1 LGARSGSI
9 PGGRFYFMTK
19 NNEKAPSQR
28 MLRMGELVRHA
39 LAEVFSRGDVHDPVL
54 ETHVITIPEVAMTP
68 DLRHATAYVMPLGGK
83 DARAVL
89 DALNRN
95 KKYLRGVIAKKVQAK
110 FAPDL
115 RFRIDERFDRAEQI
129 DRLLK
134 QTEVLRDLRKD
145 DE

>member
-1 LGARSGSI
+1 MSG
-9 PGGRFYFMTK
+9 K
-19 NNEKAPSQR
+19 EKAPSQR

-39 LAEVFSRGDVHDPVL
+39 LAEIFSRGEVHDPVL

-68 DLRHATAYVMPLGGK
+68 DLRHATVYVMPLGGK
-83 DARAVL
+83 DGRAVL

-95 KKYLRGVIAKKVQAK
+95 KKYMRGVVAKKINAK

-115 RFRIDERFDRAEQI
+115 HFRIDERFDRADEI

-134 QTEVLRDLRKD
+134 QPEVQRDLKRE
-145 DE
+145 DEA

>member
-1 LGARSGSI
+1 MS
-9 PGGRFYFMTK
+9 K
-19 NNEKAPSQR
+19 NRTQNEKAPSQR

-39 LAEVFSRGDVHDPVL
+39 LAEMFSRGDVHDPVL

-83 DARAVL
+83 DERAVL

-95 KKYLRGVIAKKVQAK
+95 KKYMRGVVAKKIQAK
-110 FAPDL
+110 FTPDL
-115 RFRIDERFDRAEQI
+115 HFRLDERFDRADEI

-134 QTEVLRDLRKD
+134 QPEVQRDLRKD
-145 DE
+145 EDE

>member
-1 LGARSGSI
+1 MAKHKDTSG
-9 PGGRFYFMTK
+9 
-19 NNEKAPSQR
+19 KAPSQR

-39 LAEVFSRGDVHDPVL
+39 LAEVFARGDVHDPVL

-83 DARAVL
+83 DERAVI

-115 RFRIDERFDRAEQI
+115 HFRIDERFDRADQI
-129 DRLLK
+129 DKLLK
-134 QTEVLRDLRKD
+134 QPEVQRDLKRE
-145 DE
+145 DEE

>member
-1 LGARSGSI
+1 MSG
-9 PGGRFYFMTK
+9 K
-19 NNEKAPSQR
+19 EKAPSQR

-39 LAEVFSRGDVHDPVL
+39 LAEMFSRGEVHDPVL

-83 DARAVL
+83 DARTVI

-95 KKYLRGVIAKKVQAK
+95 KKYMRGVVAKKINAK
-110 FAPDL
+110 FTPDL
-115 RFRIDERFDRAEQI
+115 HFRIDERFDRADEI

-134 QTEVLRDLRKD
+134 QPEVQRDLKRE
-145 DE
+145 DEE

>member
-1 LGARSGSI
+1 
-9 PGGRFYFMTK
+9 MTK

-39 LAEVFSRGDVHDPVL
+39 LAEMFSRGEVHDPVL

-83 DARAVL
+83 DERAVI

-95 KKYLRGVIAKKVQAK
+95 KKYMRGVIAKKIQAK

-115 RFRIDERFDRAEQI
+115 HFRIDERFDRADEI
-129 DRLLK
+129 DKLLK
-134 QTEVLRDLRKD
+134 RPEVQRDLHKD
-145 DE
+145 EDE

>member
-1 LGARSGSI
+1 
-9 PGGRFYFMTK
+9 MTK

-39 LAEVFSRGDVHDPVL
+39 LAEMFSRGEVHDPVL

-83 DARAVL
+83 DERAVI

-95 KKYLRGVIAKKVQAK
+95 KKYMRGVIAKKIQAK

-115 RFRIDERFDRAEQI
+115 HFRIDERFDRADEI
-129 DRLLK
+129 DKLLK
-134 QTEVLRDLRKD
+134 RPEVQRDLHKD

>member
-1 LGARSGSI
+1 MSKKS
-9 PGGRFYFMTK
+9 
-19 NNEKAPSQR
+19 EKAPSQR

-39 LAEVFSRGDVHDPVL
+39 LAEMFSRGEVHDPVL

-83 DARAVL
+83 DERAVL

-95 KKYLRGVIAKKVQAK
+95 KKYMRGVVAKKINAK

-115 RFRIDERFDRAEQI
+115 HFRIDERFDRAEQI
-129 DRLLK
+129 DKLLK
-134 QTEVLRDLRKD
+134 QPEVQRDLRKD
-145 DE
+145 EEE

>member
-1 LGARSGSI
+1 MS
-9 PGGRFYFMTK
+9 K

-39 LAEVFSRGDVHDPVL
+39 LAEMFSRGDVHDPVL

-83 DARAVL
+83 DERAVI

-95 KKYLRGVIAKKVQAK
+95 KKYMRGVIAKKIQAK

-115 RFRIDERFDRAEQI
+115 HFRLDERFDRAEQI
-129 DRLLK
+129 DKLLK
-134 QTEVLRDLRKD
+134 QPEVQRDLRKD
-145 DE
+145 EDE

>member
-1 LGARSGSI
+1 MSG
-9 PGGRFYFMTK
+9 
-19 NNEKAPSQR
+19 NEKAPSQR

-39 LAEVFSRGDVHDPVL
+39 LAEMFSRGDVHDPVL

-83 DARAVL
+83 DGRAVI

-95 KKYLRGVIAKKVQAK
+95 KKYMRGVVAKKINAK

-115 RFRIDERFDRAEQI
+115 HFRIDERFDRAEEI
-129 DRLLK
+129 DKLLK
-134 QTEVLRDLRKD
+134 RPEVQRDLKRED

>member
-1 LGARSGSI
+1 MSG
-9 PGGRFYFMTK
+9 K
-19 NNEKAPSQR
+19 EKAPSQR

-39 LAEVFSRGDVHDPVL
+39 LAEMFSRGEVHDPVL

-83 DARAVL
+83 DERAVL

-95 KKYLRGVIAKKVQAK
+95 KKYMRGVVAKKINAK

-115 RFRIDERFDRAEQI
+115 HFRIDERFDRADEI

-134 QTEVLRDLRKD
+134 QPEVQRDLKRE
-145 DE
+145 DEE

>member
-1 LGARSGSI
+1 MSKSKS
-9 PGGRFYFMTK
+9 P
-19 NNEKAPSQR
+19 NEKVPSQR

-39 LAEVFSRGDVHDPVL
+39 LAEIFSRGEVHDPVL

-83 DARAVL
+83 DGRAVL

-95 KKYLRGVIAKKVQAK
+95 KKYMRGVIAKKIQAK

-115 RFRIDERFDRAEQI
+115 HFRIDERFDRAEQI
-129 DRLLK
+129 DKLLRRP
-134 QTEVLRDLRKD
+134 EVQRDLKREDK
-145 DE
+145 E

>member
-1 LGARSGSI
+1 MSG
-9 PGGRFYFMTK
+9 K
-19 NNEKAPSQR
+19 EKAPSQR

-83 DARAVL
+83 DERAVI

-95 KKYLRGVIAKKVQAK
+95 KKYLRGIVAKKVQAK

-115 RFRIDERFDRAEQI
+115 HFRLDERFDRADEI

-134 QTEVLRDLRKD
+134 QPEVQRDLKRE
-145 DE
+145 DEE

>member
-1 LGARSGSI
+1 MSG
-9 PGGRFYFMTK
+9 K
-19 NNEKAPSQR
+19 EKAPSQR

-39 LAEVFSRGDVHDPVL
+39 LAEIFSRGDVHDPVL

-83 DARAVL
+83 DERAVL

-95 KKYLRGVIAKKVQAK
+95 KKYMRGVVAKKINAK
-110 FAPDL
+110 FAPDIH
-115 RFRIDERFDRAEQI
+115 FRIDERFDRAGEI

-134 QTEVLRDLRKD
+134 QPEVQRDLKR
-145 DE
+145 EGEE

>member
-1 LGARSGSI
+1 
-9 PGGRFYFMTK
+9 
-19 NNEKAPSQR
+19 

-68 DLRHATAYVMPLGGK
+68 DLRHATAYVMPLGGR
-83 DARAVL
+83 DERAVI

-95 KKYLRGVIAKKVQAK
+95 KKYLRGIVAKKVQAK

-115 RFRIDERFDRAEQI
+115 HFRLDERFDRAEQI
-129 DRLLK
+129 NKLLR
-134 QTEVLRDLRKD
+134 QPEVQRDLKRED

>member
-1 LGARSGSI
+1 
-9 PGGRFYFMTK
+9 MTR

-39 LAEVFSRGDVHDPVL
+39 LAEMFSRGDVHDPVL

-83 DARAVL
+83 DGRAVL

-95 KKYLRGVIAKKVQAK
+95 KKYMRGVIAKKIQAK

-115 RFRIDERFDRAEQI
+115 HFRIDERFDRAEQI
-129 DRLLK
+129 DKLLK
-134 QTEVLRDLRKD
+134 QPEVQRDLKRED

>member
-1 LGARSGSI
+1 MSKHKA
-9 PGGRFYFMTK
+9 PGET
-19 NNEKAPSQR
+19 KAPSQR

-83 DARAVL
+83 DERAVI

-95 KKYLRGVIAKKVQAK
+95 KKYLRGVVAKKVQAK

-115 RFRIDERFDRAEQI
+115 HFRIDERFDRAEQI
-129 DRLLK
+129 DKLLK
-134 QTEVLRDLRKD
+134 QPEVQRDLRKD
-145 DE
+145 DEE

>member
-1 LGARSGSI
+1 
-9 PGGRFYFMTK
+9 
-19 NNEKAPSQR
+19 

-39 LAEVFSRGDVHDPVL
+39 LAEMFSRGDVHDPVL

-83 DARAVL
+83 DERGVL

-95 KKYLRGVIAKKVQAK
+95 KKYMRGVVAKKIQAK
-110 FAPDL
+110 FTPDL
-115 RFRIDERFDRAEQI
+115 HFRLDERFDRADEI

-134 QTEVLRDLRKD
+134 QPEVQRDLKRE
-145 DE
+145 DEE

>member
-1 LGARSGSI
+1 MSG
-9 PGGRFYFMTK
+9 K
-19 NNEKAPSQR
+19 EKAPSQR

-54 ETHVITIPEVAMTP
+54 EAHVITIPEVAMTP

-95 KKYLRGVIAKKVQAK
+95 KKYMRGVIAKKIQAK
-110 FAPDL
+110 FTPDL
-115 RFRIDERFDRAEQI
+115 HFRIDERFDRAEKI
-129 DRLLK
+129 DKLLR
-134 QTEVLRDLRKD
+134 QPEVQRDLKRED

>member
-1 LGARSGSI
+1 MSG
-9 PGGRFYFMTK
+9 K
-19 NNEKAPSQR
+19 EKAPSQR

-68 DLRHATAYVMPLGGK
+68 DLRHATAYIMPLGGK
-83 DARAVL
+83 DGRAVI

-95 KKYLRGVIAKKVQAK
+95 KKYLRGVVAKKVQAK

-115 RFRIDERFDRAEQI
+115 HFRIDERFDRAEEI
-129 DRLLK
+129 DKLLK
-134 QTEVLRDLRKD
+134 RPEVQRDLKRE
-145 DE
+145 DEE

>member
-1 LGARSGSI
+1 MSG
-9 PGGRFYFMTK
+9 K
-19 NNEKAPSQR
+19 EKAPSQR

-68 DLRHATAYVMPLGGK
+68 DLRHATAYIMPLGGK
-83 DARAVL
+83 DGRAVI

-95 KKYLRGVIAKKVQAK
+95 KKYMRGVVAKKINAK

-115 RFRIDERFDRAEQI
+115 HFRIDERFDRAEEI
-129 DRLLK
+129 DKLLK
-134 QTEVLRDLRKD
+134 RPEVQRDLKRED
-145 DE
+145 GE

>member
-1 LGARSGSI
+1 
-9 PGGRFYFMTK
+9 MTK

-54 ETHVITIPEVAMTP
+54 ERHVITIPEVAMTP

-83 DARAVL
+83 DERAVL

-95 KKYLRGVIAKKVQAK
+95 KKYLRGVVAKKVQAK

-115 RFRIDERFDRAEQI
+115 HFRIDERFDRAEQI

-134 QTEVLRDLRKD
+134 QPEVLRDLRKD

>member
-1 LGARSGSI
+1 MSKSK
-9 PGGRFYFMTK
+9 T

-39 LAEVFSRGDVHDPVL
+39 LAEIFSRGEVHDPVL

-83 DARAVL
+83 DERAVL

-95 KKYLRGVIAKKVQAK
+95 KKYMRGVVAKKINAK

-115 RFRIDERFDRAEQI
+115 HFRIDERFDRADEI

-134 QTEVLRDLRKD
+134 QPEVQRDLKHE
-145 DE
+145 DEK

>member
-1 LGARSGSI
+1 
-9 PGGRFYFMTK
+9 MTK

-83 DARAVL
+83 DERAVL

-115 RFRIDERFDRAEQI
+115 HFRLDERFDRAEQI

-134 QTEVLRDLRKD
+134 QPEVLRDLRKD